1 LSRLGNVADLFTPD
15 SAETP
20 AEFADPEGTAE
31 LWDPELAYETSSA
44 RLRDLWADWKCAD
57 GPGRF
62 ANPEFFGKRIGGVPR
77 VAVDAFEA
85 LETALKATGYKP
97 HSRWAYN
104 CRKIKGSDA
113 FSLHSYGIAIDI
125 DPADNPFTEGDPFAG
140 KLQPIHVKAV
150 LAIRNAK
157 GKVVWSW
164 GGNWRKP
171 DRMHFQIDQGPDDV
185 DIDWLTVAGAS
196 KRTSALTNAG
206 PAAAAEEAD
215 RSRQNDEKE
224 EAVLVRDSE
233 GPAVEYFQQRLLAWR
248 SDVLPEW
255 GADGHFGAET
265 EAAVAAFQSAYG
277 LDSTG
282 RIDGITAALLQAD
295 RA

>member
-1 LSRLGNVADLFTPD
+1 MADPFTPD

-20 AEFADPEGTAE
+20 AEFADPEGAAE
-31 LWDPELAYETSSA
+31 LLDPELAYETSSA
-44 RLRDLWADWKCAD
+44 RLRDLWADWRCAD

-62 ANPEFFGKRIGGVPR
+62 ANPEFFGRRIGGVPQ

-85 LETALKATGYKP
+85 LETALSASGYKP
-97 HSRWAYN
+97 RSRWAYN
-104 CRKIKGSDA
+104 CRKIKGSDT

-125 DPADNPFTEGDPFAG
+125 DPADNPFTDGDPYAG
-140 KLQPIHVKAV
+140 KLQPVHVKAV
-150 LAIRNAK
+150 LAIRNTS
-157 GKVVWSW
+157 GKAVWSW

-171 DRMHFQIDQGPDDV
+171 DRMHFQIDQGPDHV
-185 DIDWLTVAGAS
+185 DIDWSTVSGAS
-196 KRTSALTNAG
+196 RRTSAPTKKSSGVATEESDG
-206 PAAAAEEAD
+206 PRQDDEE
-215 RSRQNDEKE
+215 E
-224 EAVLVRDSE
+224 ETVLVRDSE

-255 GADGHFGAET
+255 GADAHFGAET

-282 RIDGITAALLQAD
+282 RIDGIAAVLLQVD
-295 RA
+295 RANDV

>member
-1 LSRLGNVADLFTPD
+1 MADPFTPD

-20 AEFADPEGTAE
+20 TEFADPEGAAE
-31 LWDPELAYETSSA
+31 LLDPELAYETSSA

-62 ANPEFFGKRIGGVPR
+62 ANPEFFGKRIGGVPH
-77 VAVDAFEA
+77 VTVDAFEA

-97 HSRWAYN
+97 RSRWAYN

-125 DPADNPFTEGDPFAG
+125 DPSSNPFTDGDPFSG
-140 KLQPIHVKAV
+140 ELQSVHVKAV
-150 LAIRNAK
+150 LAIRNAS
-157 GKVVWSW
+157 GKAVWSW

-171 DRMHFQIDQGPDDV
+171 DRMHFQIDQGPDGV
-185 DIDWLTVAGAS
+185 DIDWSTVAGAS
-196 KRTSALTNAG
+196 KKGSAPPKAS
-206 PAAAAEEAD
+206 AAAVKEKSDGPRQDEE
-215 RSRQNDEKE
+215 E
-224 EAVLVRDSE
+224 ETVLARDSE

-248 SDVLPEW
+248 TDVLPEW
-255 GADGHFGAET
+255 GADAQFGAET